1 MDTLTIARL
10 AREADVHIETIRFY
24 QRRGL
29 LPEADKSPGGARRY
43 SEKDVAH
50 LRFIRAAQRIGFT
63 LDEVAQLLKLDDG
76 AHCSEA
82 GEITAHKLAE
92 VRNRIRDLQAIET
105 ALARLVEQNTQQPGD
120 ANCPLFTALQAPV
133 QPD

>member
-29 LPEADKSPGGARRY
+29 LPEPDKPEGGVRRY

-76 AHCSEA
+76 AHCAEA
-82 GEITAHKLAE
+82 STITAHKLAD
-92 VRNRIRDLQAIET
+92 VRNRIKDLQAIEA
-105 ALARLVEQNTQQPGD
+105 ALAQLVEQCTQLPED
-120 ANCPLFTALQAPV
+120 PNCPLFTRLQQPV
-133 QPD
+133 SA